1 MREAKQVPDWLK
13 VSAPA
18 ALLPLEGGR
27 ALRLLTETEEM
38 QVRREAMELA
48 VNEME
53 LPLCSTAC
61 LVAQALVCEGERV
74 YADGRAVL
82 DGLEEEEIEALAG
95 RWAEFRRENGV
106 GLGLGEARLER
117 LKAGLAARPRQR
129 LKWRVLKAFG
139 ALPTEQRVR
148 EMTEED
154 YLWCAVHL
162 LLDEEEAE
170 AALCPSCR
178 AKLDETRCPVCG
190 QETASMVREEN
201 AGFDWARYARLKE
214 GGLA

>member
-1 MREAKQVPDWLK
+1 MRETKQVPDWLK

-38 QVRREAMELA
+38 QARREAMELA
-48 VNEME
+48 VNEMD
-53 LPLCSTAC
+53 LPLCSNAC
-61 LVAQALVCEGERV
+61 LVARALVCAGERV
-74 YADGRAVL
+74 YADGHTVMDRL
-82 DGLEEEEIEALAG
+82 SGEEIEALAR
-95 RWAEFRRENGV
+95 RWAEFRREHGV
-106 GLGLGEARLER
+106 GLGLGVERLER
-117 LKAGLAARPRQR
+117 LKASLAAQPRQR

-148 EMTEED
+148 EMTEEE

-170 AALCPSCR
+170 AALCPTCR
-178 AKLDETRCPVCG
+178 AKLDEARCPVCG
-190 QETASMVREEN
+190 QEKDAALREEN
-201 AGFDWARYARLKE
+201 AGFDWARYEKLKE

>member
-1 MREAKQVPDWLK
+1 MKKTPDWLK

-48 VNEME
+48 VNEMD
-53 LPLCSTAC
+53 LPLCANAC
-61 LVAQALVCEGERV
+61 LVARALVCAGERV

-82 DGLEEEEIEALAG
+82 DGLSAEEIEALAE
-95 RWAEFRRENGV
+95 RWAAFRREKGV
-106 GLGLGEARLER
+106 GLGLGEKRLDA
-117 LKAGLAARPRQR
+117 LKASLAAQPRQR
-129 LKWRVLKAFG
+129 LKWRVLKTFG

-154 YLWCAVHL
+154 YLGARCSCCWTRKRRKRPCVPAAGRSWSRPGARCAG
-162 LLDEEEAE
+162 
-170 AALCPSCR
+170 R
-178 AKLDETRCPVCG
+178 
-190 QETASMVREEN
+190 
-201 AGFDWARYARLKE
+201 RL
-214 GGLA
+214 GLSSERKTPGLTGRGMHG

>member
-1 MREAKQVPDWLK
+1 MKKTPDWLK

-48 VNEME
+48 VNEMD
-53 LPLCSTAC
+53 LPLCANAC
-61 LVAQALVCEGERV
+61 LVARALVCAGERV
-74 YADGRAVL
+74 YADGCAVL
-82 DGLEEEEIEALAG
+82 DGLSAEEIEALTE
-95 RWAEFRRENGV
+95 RWAAFRREKGV
-106 GLGLGEARLER
+106 GLGLGEKRLDA
-117 LKAGLAARPRQR
+117 LKASLAARPRQR
-129 LKWRVLKAFG
+129 LKWRVLKTFG

-154 YLWCAVHL
+154 YLWCAVQL

-178 AKLDETRCPVCG
+178 AKLGEARCPVCG
-190 QETASMVREEN
+190 QETGAVVREEN

>member
-1 MREAKQVPDWLK
+1 MKKTPDWLK

-48 VNEME
+48 VNEMD
-53 LPLCSTAC
+53 LPLCANAC
-61 LVAQALVCEGERV
+61 LVARALVCAGERV

-82 DGLEEEEIEALAG
+82 DGLSAEEIEALAE
-95 RWAEFRRENGV
+95 RWATFRREKGV
-106 GLGLGEARLER
+106 GLGLGEKRLDA
-117 LKAGLAARPRQR
+117 LKASLAARPRQR
-129 LKWRVLKAFG
+129 LKWRVLKTFG

-154 YLWCAVHL
+154 YLWCAVQL

-178 AKLDETRCPVCG
+178 AKLEQARC
-190 QETASMVREEN
+190 
-201 AGFDWARYARLKE
+201 AGRRRVPLSERKMP
-214 GGLA
+214 GLTGRGIHG

>member
-1 MREAKQVPDWLK
+1 MKKTPDWLK

-48 VNEME
+48 VNEMD
-53 LPLCSTAC
+53 LPLCTNAC
-61 LVAQALVCEGERV
+61 LVARALVCAGERV

-82 DGLEEEEIEALAG
+82 DGLSAEEIEALAE
-95 RWAEFRRENGV
+95 RWATFRREKGV
-106 GLGLGEARLER
+106 GLGLGEKRLDA
-117 LKAGLAARPRQR
+117 LKASLA
-129 LKWRVLKAFG
+129 LS
-139 ALPTEQRVR
+139 TEQRVR

-154 YLWCAVHL
+154 YLWCAVQL

-178 AKLDETRCPVCG
+178 AKLGEARCPVCG
-190 QETASMVREEN
+190 QETGAVVREEN

>member
-1 MREAKQVPDWLK
+1 MKKTPDWLK

-27 ALRLLTETEEM
+27 ALRLLTEMEEM

-48 VNEME
+48 VNEMD
-53 LPLCSTAC
+53 LPLCANAC
-61 LVAQALVCEGERV
+61 LVARALVCAGERV

-82 DGLEEEEIEALAG
+82 DGLSAEEIEALAE
-95 RWAEFRRENGV
+95 RWAAFRREKGV
-106 GLGLGEARLER
+106 GLGLGENRLDA
-117 LKAGLAARPRQR
+117 LKASLAARPRQR
-129 LKWRVLKAFG
+129 LKWRVLKTFG

-154 YLWCAVHL
+154 YLWCAVQL

-178 AKLDETRCPVCG
+178 AKLGEARCPVCG
-190 QETASMVREEN
+190 QETDPVVREEN

>member
-1 MREAKQVPDWLK
+1 MKKTPDWLK

-48 VNEME
+48 VNEMD
-53 LPLCSTAC
+53 LPLCSNAC
-61 LVAQALVCEGERV
+61 LVARALVCAGERV

-82 DGLEEEEIEALAG
+82 DGLSAEEIEALAE
-95 RWAEFRRENGV
+95 RWATFRREKGV
-106 GLGLGEARLER
+106 GLGLGEKRLDA
-117 LKAGLAARPRQR
+117 LKASLAARPRQR
-129 LKWRVLKAFG
+129 LKWRVLKTFG

-154 YLWCAVHL
+154 YLWCAVQL

-178 AKLDETRCPVCG
+178 AKLEQARCPVCG
-190 QETASMVREEN
+190 QETGAVVREEN

>member
-1 MREAKQVPDWLK
+1 MRNTPDWLK

-38 QVRREAMELA
+38 QARREAMELA
-48 VNEME
+48 VNEMD
-53 LPLCSTAC
+53 LPLCSNAC
-61 LVAQALVCEGERV
+61 LVARALVFEGERV
-74 YADGRAVL
+74 YADGRAAL
-82 DGLEEEEIEALAG
+82 DGLAEEEIEALAG
-95 RWAEFRRENGV
+95 RWAAFRREKGV
-106 GLGLGEARLER
+106 GLGLGEERLER
-117 LKAGLAARPRQR
+117 LKAGVAARPRQR

-154 YLWCAVHL
+154 YLWCAVQL

-170 AALCPSCR
+170 AALCSSCR
-178 AKLDETRCPVCG
+178 AKLDEVRCPVCG
-190 QETASMVREEN
+190 RETGAVVREEN
-201 AGFDWARYARLKE
+201 AGFDWARYERLKE

>member
-1 MREAKQVPDWLK
+1 MKKTPDWLK

-48 VNEME
+48 VNEMD
-53 LPLCSTAC
+53 LPLCANAC
-61 LVAQALVCEGERV
+61 LVARALVCAGERV

-82 DGLEEEEIEALAG
+82 DGLSAEEIEALAE
-95 RWAEFRRENGV
+95 RWAAFRREKGV
-106 GLGLGEARLER
+106 GLGLGEKRLDA
-117 LKAGLAARPRQR
+117 LKASLAAQPRQR
-129 LKWRVLKAFG
+129 LKWRVLKTFG

-154 YLWCAVHL
+154 YLWCAVQL
-162 LLDEEEAE
+162 LAGRGRGGGGPVSQLPGEAG
-170 AALCPSCR
+170 AGPVPGVRAGDWGCR
-178 AKLDETRCPVCG
+178 PRGKRRV
-190 QETASMVREEN
+190 
-201 AGFDWARYARLKE
+201 
-214 GGLA
+214 

>member
-1 MREAKQVPDWLK
+1 M
-13 VSAPA
+13 
-18 ALLPLEGGR
+18 
-27 ALRLLTETEEM
+27 
-38 QVRREAMELA
+38 
-48 VNEME
+48 
-53 LPLCSTAC
+53 PLCSNAC
-61 LVAQALVCEGERV
+61 LVARALVCAGERV

-82 DGLEEEEIEALAG
+82 DGLSAEEIEALAE
-95 RWAEFRRENGV
+95 RWATFRREKGV
-106 GLGLGEARLER
+106 GLGLGEKRLDA
-117 LKAGLAARPRQR
+117 LKASLAARPRQR
-129 LKWRVLKAFG
+129 LKWRVLKTFG

-154 YLWCAVHL
+154 YLWCAVQL

-178 AKLDETRCPVCG
+178 AKLGEARCPVCG
-190 QETASMVREEN
+190 QETDSVVREEN

>member
-1 MREAKQVPDWLK
+1 MKKTPDWLK

-48 VNEME
+48 VNEMD
-53 LPLCSTAC
+53 LPLCANAC
-61 LVAQALVCEGERV
+61 LVARALVCAGERV

-82 DGLEEEEIEALAG
+82 DGLSAEEIEALAE
-95 RWAEFRRENGV
+95 RWATFRREKGV
-106 GLGLGEARLER
+106 GLGLGEKRLDA
-117 LKAGLAARPRQR
+117 LKASLAARPRQR
-129 LKWRVLKAFG
+129 LKWRVLKTFG
-139 ALPTEQRVR
+139 
-148 EMTEED
+148 
-154 YLWCAVHL
+154 
-162 LLDEEEAE
+162 
-170 AALCPSCR
+170 ALCPSCR
-178 AKLDETRCPVCG
+178 AKLGEARCPVCG
-190 QETASMVREEN
+190 QETGAVVREEN